1 MTLQLRRM
9 VWGAAAA
16 ALLVTTMASESFAIE
31 GSDFTNYLRGAT
43 QGLPLGA
50 LPPPGIYG
58 SFGLNSTGLG
68 PSPGKGNQ
76 AIPGAATAPA
86 FGYGVALLFVP
97 GWTFLGASYAA
108 SIVQGEYFGLGA
120 SSVNPPFAII
130 VGIVLVRSVIFTSV
144 SFILFPPAMSR

>member
-50 LPPPGIYG
+50 LPPPGPPCRNTTGAPRGLPDSSQYMVCNE
-58 SFGLNSTGLG
+58 SSLSRPVRFGDKDG
-68 PSPGKGNQ
+68 
-76 AIPGAATAPA
+76 
-86 FGYGVALLFVP
+86 
-97 GWTFLGASYAA
+97 
-108 SIVQGEYFGLGA
+108 
-120 SSVNPPFAII
+120 
-130 VGIVLVRSVIFTSV
+130 
-144 SFILFPPAMSR
+144 